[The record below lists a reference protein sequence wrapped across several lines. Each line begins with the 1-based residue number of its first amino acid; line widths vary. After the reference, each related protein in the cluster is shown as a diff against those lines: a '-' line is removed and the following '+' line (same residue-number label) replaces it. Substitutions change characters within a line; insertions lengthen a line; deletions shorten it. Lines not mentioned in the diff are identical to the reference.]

1 MARKKVIQARVS
13 EAETELVEAYCA
25 HLGVS
30 ISELIRTLILNK
42 ATKYRDSRLPGQQPE
57 PLPDPTPV
65 PNQVLTEVPELPKQD
80 GEEDDEADDELFNEV
95 TPASNPARIALSEL
109 FDSPA

>member
-30 ISELIRTLILNK
+30 ISELIRTLILDK
-42 ATKYRDSRLPGQQPE
+42 ATKYRDSRLPGREPE
-57 PLPDPTPV
+57 PLPSTPPTP
-65 PNQVLTEVPELPKQD
+65 NEEKGESPELPKQD
-80 GEEDDEADDELFNEV
+80 GGEEQVADDFDEV
-95 TPASNPARIALSEL
+95 IPASNPARIALSEL
-109 FDSPA
+109 FDTPA